1 MKQRVDLLNLML
13 FIFSPFLAI
22 PSIIYGVINK
32 SKFSLLLLIL
42 MFGLVSYMY
51 VPNFE
56 DDKARYFEIY
66 ENYRDGSFMEM
77 FTYFFLSSQDFI
89 LQTLFYVASQIDL
102 PAQLVFSTVTIITI
116 SFIFFIYYKNINS
129 FENNLKLGLLS
140 FILLICSISYLDLL
154 SGTRFMFATSF
165 VLLSFYLGLVGKKK
179 WPFLLLFVAIFIH
192 FSTLIFIPVYFAL
205 KFLPDKNKIFRLI
218 FIISLIFLIL
228 PKSFAISLF
237 EMLGLGGAL
246 QEKGK
251 VYLDGNDFM
260 EEGLGDS
267 FGTIVIFYVSILWIF
282 MGYLY
287 LFLTFK
293 RENLFRNMVFLV
305 GALINIFYATPTI
318 FLRYAIVLKLLF
330 VFMLIYELY
339 RYKKSKAVNI
349 FCIIFSMILTTQIIV
364 TRNNIEKSFMNRD
377 SLLLITI
384 IDKEK
389 MTPDDFIY

>member
-116 SFIFFIYYKNINS
+116 SFIFFIYYKIINS

-165 VLLSFYLGLVGKKK
+165 VLLSFYLGLVEKKK

>member
-1 MKQRVDLLNLML
+1 
-13 FIFSPFLAI
+13 
-22 PSIIYGVINK
+22 
-32 SKFSLLLLIL
+32 
-42 MFGLVSYMY
+42 MY

-116 SFIFFIYYKNINS
+116 SFIFFIYYKIINS

>member
-116 SFIFFIYYKNINS
+116 SFIFFIYYKIINS

>member
-116 SFIFFIYYKNINS
+116 SFIFFIYYKIINS

-282 MGYLY
+282 IGYLY